1 MKKKSLLIIL
11 FFSVIF
17 SVYSQDTVNVVTY
30 NLLRFNS
37 STDRNLDFE
46 NIMNYISP
54 GEIKKFHTKI
64 DDAFVCA
71 NRECIIKYFKVSKE
85 KEKIEV
91 QL

>member
-54 GEIKKFHTKI
+54 DVLI
-64 DDAFVCA
+64 
-71 NRECIIKYFKVSKE
+71 
-85 KEKIEV
+85 V
-91 QL
+91 QEMVDNEGF